1 MVVLGKLSFNFGCL
15 NAWCMLTR
23 RNGCRKF
30 FFYFGDLYPIF
41 QSAKPKL
48 YAKISGYVCGSV
60 SVKAIFMNYASSIL
74 GYCRLVG
81 VAVSQPGDHHPLPAV
96 LVHSNSSSSM
106 WPTPSLEWAE
116 LHHMLHP
123 LLHPPWLKLH
133 PLQLRVVVYKVCTS
147 SSYHIA
153 EIFCET
159 KNSLMRADGEIGKIS
174 PGKNFRLYS
183 VIFL

>member
-60 SVKAIFMNYASSIL
+60 SVKVHELCIINTRLLQAGGCGSQPAWGSSSATGSASAQQQQQQYVAYPIPGMGGASSH
-74 GYCRLVG
+74 
-81 VAVSQPGDHHPLPAV
+81 APPPPP
-96 LVHSNSSSSM
+96 
-106 WPTPSLEWAE
+106 PTTAE
-116 LHHMLHP
+116 A
-123 LLHPPWLKLH
+123 PPTATESGSI
-133 PLQLRVVVYKVCTS
+133 QGMY
-147 SSYHIA
+147 
-153 EIFCET
+153 
-159 KNSLMRADGEIGKIS
+159 
-174 PGKNFRLYS
+174 
-183 VIFL
+183 